1 MNSVVPLVRRVPAAV
16 LTGLALGALFSYL
29 WLWTFHPD
37 HPSVGPIELLG
48 KVSKFEVALAV
59 VFGLAVFTVTVWRI
73 LHGSR
78 VRDEVNRAAEV
89 LEDDGD

>member
-1 MNSVVPLVRRVPAAV
+1 MNTVATLASRIPAAV
-16 LTGLALGALFSYL
+16 LTGLALGALFAYL

-37 HPSVGPIELLG
+37 RPSVGPIELLDE
-48 KVSKFEVALAV
+48 VSKFEVALAV

>member
-1 MNSVVPLVRRVPAAV
+1 MSLASRIPAAV
-16 LTGLALGALFSYL
+16 LTGVALGSLFGYL

-37 HPSVGPIELLG
+37 HSSVGPIELLDE
-48 KVSKFEVALAV
+48 VSKLEVAFAV